1 MKNIICYKIPNN
13 MRYSQIKLWHDNIN
27 KLLDNEYILI
37 GSPFDLNCIS
47 GDVKIINIDTKEY
60 SYNELME
67 TIEKA
72 NMYDD
77 LCK

>member
-72 NMYDD
+72 NMYDN

>member
-67 TIEKA
+67 AIEKA
-72 NMYDD
+72 NMYDN